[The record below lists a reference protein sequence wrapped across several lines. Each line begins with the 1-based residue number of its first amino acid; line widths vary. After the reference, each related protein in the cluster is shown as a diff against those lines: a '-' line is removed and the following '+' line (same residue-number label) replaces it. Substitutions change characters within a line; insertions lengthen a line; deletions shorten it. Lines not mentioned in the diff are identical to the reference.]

1 MAPPAKMPSLDTF
14 FNIAAFLA
22 GLSLLERGAK
32 LFVGST
38 TELAKRLKLPEVL
51 VAILIAG
58 AEWEELAVVTL
69 SIAQERPALAVGNVI
84 GSSVANILGAFAL
97 GLVFSAGSWSNFDR
111 TSKLATRGL
120 LGFTTFVWLFALA
133 HLMWNRIVASL
144 LLVAFVGYLFI
155 VLWTIWQ
162 AMFYTEDHDRD
173 DVESGAAAHDDASS
187 SSSSSSDS
195 SDGGRRNHF
204 LDRHRHFVDRH
215 FLHRRSDE
223 PNETTT
229 LLGISAPEGYDPK
242 MFHHTLTPALQVL
255 GGFAALTVS
264 GFILSRT
271 SIELASALNMS
282 DSAFGATFL
291 SLATTLPEKFLAVM
305 SSSKGHSGLMV
316 ADAVGSNMFLLTLCL
331 GITAWT
337 IASHDWH
344 DHESEED
351 GGFAYVGI
359 ARIEAWWLW
368 AATIALTLIVNFGG
382 KLFCKFAAVRHV
394 VGILMLMGY
403 GGFLAIEFTILREE

>member
-1 MAPPAKMPSLDTF
+1 MPSLETLF
-14 FNIAAFLA
+14 HIAAFVA

-32 LFVGST
+32 LFVEST
-38 TELAKRLKLPEVL
+38 TDLAKRLRLPEVL

-97 GLVFSAGSWSNFDR
+97 GLVFSAGRWDSFDR

-120 LGFTTFVWLFALA
+120 LIFTTFFWLFALA
-133 HLMWNRIVASL
+133 HIMWNRVVAALLIVSFA
-144 LLVAFVGYLFI
+144 GYLFI

-162 AMFYTEDHDRD
+162 AMFYNEDHERD
-173 DVESGAAAHDDASS
+173 DVETSAAAHDDAASS

-195 SDGGRRNHF
+195 SDDGHRNHF

-215 FLHRRSDE
+215 FLHRRSRE

-229 LLGISAPEGYDPK
+229 LLGISPPEGYDPK
-242 MFHHTLTPALQVL
+242 KFHHTLGPALQVL

-271 SIELASALNMS
+271 SIHLASALNMS

-305 SSSKGHSGLMV
+305 SSSKGHTGLMV

-331 GITAWT
+331 GITAWS

-344 DHESEED
+344 DHDSEED
-351 GGFAYVGI
+351 GGFAYVDI

-368 AATIALTLIVNFGG
+368 TATIALTCIVNFGG
-382 KLFCKFAAVRHV
+382 KFFSKFALVRHV
-394 VGILMLMGY
+394 IGILLLMGY

>member
-1 MAPPAKMPSLDTF
+1 MPSFETLF
-14 FNIAAFLA
+14 HIAAFVA

-32 LFVGST
+32 LFVEST
-38 TELAKRLKLPEVL
+38 TDLAKRLRLPEVL

-58 AEWEELAVVTL
+58 AEWEELAVVSL
-69 SIAQERPALAVGNVI
+69 SIAQQRPALAVGNVI

-97 GLVFSAGSWSNFDR
+97 GLVFSAGRWDSFDR

-133 HLMWNRIVASL
+133 HIMWNRVVASL
-144 LLVAFVGYLFI
+144 LIVCFALYLFV

-162 AMFYTEDHDRD
+162 AMFYTEEHESHH
-173 DVESGAAAHDDASS
+173 DVETAPAAHDDDAASS
-187 SSSSSSDS
+187 SSSSSSS
-195 SDGGRRNHF
+195 SSEDGHRHHF

-215 FLHRRSDE
+215 FLHRRPEGGE
-223 PNETTT
+223 PSETTT
-229 LLGISAPEGYDPK
+229 LLGIHAPEGYDPK
-242 MFHHTLTPALQVL
+242 KFHHTLTPALQVL

-271 SIELASALNMS
+271 SIHLATALNMS

-305 SSSKGHSGLMV
+305 SSSKGHTGLMV

-331 GITAWT
+331 GITAWS

-344 DHESEED
+344 DHDSEED
-351 GGFAYVGI
+351 GGFAYVDI

-368 AATIALTLIVNFGG
+368 TATISLTLIVNFGG
-382 KLFCKFAAVRHV
+382 KLFAKFAAVRHV

>member
-1 MAPPAKMPSLDTF
+1 MADLDTLF
-14 FNIAAFLA
+14 SIAAFFA
-22 GLSLLERGAK
+22 GLSLLERGSK
-32 LFVGST
+32 LFVEST
-38 TELAKRLKLPEVL
+38 TTLAKRLRLPEVL

-58 AEWEELAVVTL
+58 AEWEELAVVSL

-97 GLVFSAGSWSNFDR
+97 GLVFSSGSWSSFDR

-120 LGFTTFVWLFALA
+120 LGFTTFFWLFSLA
-133 HLMWNRIVASL
+133 HIMWNRIVASL
-144 LLVAFVGYLFI
+144 LLVSFAGYLFV

-162 AMFYTEDHDRD
+162 AMFYTEDNERD
-173 DVESGAAAHDDASS
+173 DVESGAAAHDDAASSSS
-187 SSSSSSDS
+187 SSSSSSDES
-195 SDGGRRNHF
+195 GHRNHF
-204 LDRHRHFVDRH
+204 LDRHRHFVSRH
-215 FLHRRSDE
+215 FLHRQAEE
-223 PNETTT
+223 PTETTT
-229 LLGISAPEGYDPK
+229 LLGMHAPEGYDPK
-242 MFHHTLTPALQVL
+242 KFHHTLGPALQVL
-255 GGFAALTVS
+255 AGFAALTVS

-271 SIELASALNMS
+271 SIHLASALNMS

-305 SSSKGHSGLMV
+305 SSSKGHTGLMV

-331 GITAWT
+331 GITAWS

-351 GGFAYVGI
+351 GGFAYVDI

-368 AATIALTLIVNFGG
+368 TATIALTLIVNFGG
-382 KLFCKFAAVRHV
+382 KLFCKFVAARHV

>member
-1 MAPPAKMPSLDTF
+1 MVELDTLF
-14 FNIAAFLA
+14 SIAAFVA

-38 TELAKRLKLPEVL
+38 TTLAKRLRLPEVL

-69 SIAQERPALAVGNVI
+69 SIAQARPALAVGNVI
-84 GSSVANILGAFAL
+84 GSSVANILGAFGL
-97 GLVFSAGSWSNFDR
+97 GLVFSAGSWDGFDR

-133 HLMWNRIVASL
+133 HIMWNRIVAIL
-144 LLVAFVGYLFI
+144 LLICFVAYLAI

-162 AMFYTEDHDRD
+162 AMFFTEEHDRD
-173 DVESGAAAHDDASS
+173 DVEAAHDDAASS
-187 SSSSSSDS
+187 SSSSSSS
-195 SDGGRRNHF
+195 SSESGHHHGHF
-204 LDRHRHFVDRH
+204 FDRHRHFVDRH
-215 FLHRRSDE
+215 FLHRRPEGPD
-223 PNETTT
+223 ETTT
-229 LLGISAPEGYDPK
+229 LLGIPAPEYNPK
-242 MFHHTLTPALQVL
+242 QFHHTLTPFLQVL
-255 GGFAALTVS
+255 GGFAALSVS

-271 SIELASALNMS
+271 SIQLASALNMS

-305 SSSKGHSGLMV
+305 SSSKGRSGLMV

-331 GITAWT
+331 GIAAWS
-337 IASHDWH
+337 IASHHWH
-344 DHESEED
+344 QHDADDEE
-351 GGFAYVGI
+351 GFEFVDI

-368 AATIALTLIVNFGG
+368 MATISLAVIVNFGG

>member
-1 MAPPAKMPSLDTF
+1 MPSFETLF
-14 FNIAAFLA
+14 HIAAFVA

-32 LFVGST
+32 LFVEST
-38 TELAKRLKLPEVL
+38 TDLAKRLRLPEVL

-69 SIAQERPALAVGNVI
+69 SIAQQRPALAVGNVI

-97 GLVFSAGSWSNFDR
+97 GLVFSAGRWDSFDR

-120 LGFTTFVWLFALA
+120 LIFTTFFWLFALA
-133 HLMWNRIVASL
+133 HIMWNRVVAALLIVSFA
-144 LLVAFVGYLFI
+144 GYLFI

-162 AMFYTEDHDRD
+162 AMFYNEDHERD
-173 DVESGAAAHDDASS
+173 DVETSAAAHDDAASS

-195 SDGGRRNHF
+195 SDDGHRNHF

-215 FLHRRSDE
+215 FLHRRSRE

-229 LLGISAPEGYDPK
+229 LLGISPPEGYDPK
-242 MFHHTLTPALQVL
+242 KFHHTLGPALQVL
-255 GGFAALTVS
+255 GGFAALTIS

-271 SIELASALNMS
+271 SIHLASALNMS

-305 SSSKGHSGLMV
+305 SSSKGHTGLMV

-331 GITAWT
+331 GITAWS

-344 DHESEED
+344 DHDSEED
-351 GGFAYVGI
+351 GGFAYVDI

-368 AATIALTLIVNFGG
+368 TATIALTCIVNFGG
-382 KLFCKFAAVRHV
+382 KFFSKFALVRHV
-394 VGILMLMGY
+394 IGILLLMGY

>member
-1 MAPPAKMPSLDTF
+1 MTDFDTL

-32 LFVGST
+32 LFVNSAT
-38 TELAKRLKLPEVL
+38 TLAKRLRLPEVL

-58 AEWEELAVVTL
+58 AEWEELAVVSL

-97 GLVFSAGSWSNFDR
+97 GLLCSTGEWDSFDR
-111 TSKLATRGL
+111 TSKMATRGL
-120 LGFTTFVWLFALA
+120 LALTSVVALFALA
-133 HLMWNRIVASL
+133 DIVWNRIVASL
-144 LLVAFVGYLFI
+144 LLVAFVGYLFL

-162 AMFYTEDHDRD
+162 AMFYTEEHERD

-187 SSSSSSDS
+187 SSSSSSS
-195 SDGGRRNHF
+195 SNNSHRHHF

-215 FLHRRSDE
+215 FLRRHADE

-229 LLGISAPEGYDPK
+229 LLGVPAPGYSPK
-242 MFHHTLTPALQVL
+242 QFHHTLAPALQVL
-255 GGFAALTVS
+255 GGFAALTLS
-264 GFILSRT
+264 GFILSRSST
-271 SIELASALNMS
+271 RLASAINMS

-305 SSSKGHSGLMV
+305 SSSKGHTGLLV
-316 ADAVGSNMFLLTLCL
+316 ADAVGSNVFLLTLCL
-331 GITAWT
+331 GIAAWS

-344 DHESEED
+344 DHPEEGPSFVD
-351 GGFAYVGI
+351 I
-359 ARIEAWWLW
+359 SRIEAWWLW
-368 AATIALTLIVNFGG
+368 TASIVLAFIVNVGG
-382 KLFCKFAAVRHV
+382 RLFCKFAIVRQS
-394 VGILMLMGY
+394 VGLLMLMGY
-403 GGFLAIEFTILREE
+403 GGFLALEFTILRDD

>member
-1 MAPPAKMPSLDTF
+1 MPSFETLF
-14 FNIAAFLA
+14 HVAAFLA

-32 LFVGST
+32 LFVNST
-38 TELAKRLKLPEVL
+38 TDLAKRLKLPEVL

-58 AEWEELAVVTL
+58 AEWEELAVVSL
-69 SIAQERPALAVGNVI
+69 SIAQARPALAVGNVV
-84 GSSVANILGAFAL
+84 GSSVANILGAFGL
-97 GLVFSAGSWSNFDR
+97 GLVFSAGRWDSFDR
-111 TSKLATRGL
+111 VSKLATRGL

-133 HLMWNRIVASL
+133 HIMWNRVVASL
-144 LLVAFVGYLFI
+144 LIVCFALYLFV

-162 AMFYTEDHDRD
+162 AMFYTEDHERD
-173 DVESGAAAHDDASS
+173 DVETAAPAHDHDDAASS
-187 SSSSSSDS
+187 SSSSSSS
-195 SDGGRRNHF
+195 SSEDGHRHHF

-215 FLHRRSDE
+215 FLHRRQEGGE
-223 PNETTT
+223 PSETTT
-229 LLGISAPEGYDPK
+229 LLGMPAPEGYDPK
-242 MFHHTLTPALQVL
+242 KFHHTLGPALQVL
-255 GGFAALTVS
+255 GGFAALTIS

-271 SIELASALNMS
+271 SIHLASALNMS

-305 SSSKGHSGLMV
+305 SSSKGHTGLMV

-331 GITAWT
+331 GITAWS

-344 DHESEED
+344 DHDSEED
-351 GGFAYVGI
+351 GGFAYVDI

-368 AATIALTLIVNFGG
+368 SATIALTLIVNLGG
-382 KLFCKFAAVRHV
+382 KFFCKFALVRHV
-394 VGILMLMGY
+394 VGILLLMGY

>member
-1 MAPPAKMPSLDTF
+1 MPSFETLF
-14 FNIAAFLA
+14 HIAAFVA

-32 LFVGST
+32 LFVEST
-38 TELAKRLKLPEVL
+38 TDLAKRLRLPEVL

-69 SIAQERPALAVGNVI
+69 SVAQQRPALAVGNVI

-97 GLVFSAGSWSNFDR
+97 GLVFSAGRWDSFDR

-120 LGFTTFVWLFALA
+120 LIFTTFFWLFSLA
-133 HLMWNRIVASL
+133 HIMWNRVVAALLIVSFA
-144 LLVAFVGYLFI
+144 GYLFI

-162 AMFYTEDHDRD
+162 AMFYNEDHERD
-173 DVESGAAAHDDASS
+173 DVETSAAAHDDAASS

-195 SDGGRRNHF
+195 SDDGHRNHF

-215 FLHRRSDE
+215 FLHRRSGE

-229 LLGISAPEGYDPK
+229 LLGISPPEGYDPK
-242 MFHHTLTPALQVL
+242 KFHHTLGPALQVL
-255 GGFAALTVS
+255 GGFAALTIS

-271 SIELASALNMS
+271 SIHLASALNMS

-305 SSSKGHSGLMV
+305 SSSKGHTGLMV

-331 GITAWT
+331 GITAWS

-344 DHESEED
+344 DHDSEED
-351 GGFAYVGI
+351 GGFAYVDI

-368 AATIALTLIVNFGG
+368 TATIALTCIVNFGG
-382 KLFCKFAAVRHV
+382 KFFSKFALVRHV
-394 VGILMLMGY
+394 IGILLLMGY